1 MSAVDLE
8 DRLADFV
15 VGHPLSDVP
24 AEAGLTAQRVLLAVA
39 GTGVAGADEDG
50 IAELRALLLERGGT
64 PQATSLVFG
73 DRLPAVAAA
82 QLNGTM
88 CRALDFCDAMAPGP
102 HFGAALVPAC
112 LAAAEL
118 RGGCGGADFL
128 AALVVGC
135 EVGARFNLS
144 ERQYDGF
151 DPTGIAATFAATAG
165 AARVLG
171 LDALQAR
178 RALGLAFN
186 RCGGSF
192 QSHIDGTLGVRLLQG
207 HVAAAGVECAQMAQR
222 GLTGPLNFLSGVY
235 GFPHLYGRGTLPP
248 ADVVAGLGHEWRLQ
262 RMMFKPYPSCG
273 ATQGLTQLVLDLVHE
288 LDLRPE
294 QVATVLVRQPPY
306 SHKLV
311 GHPFKRGANPR
322 VDAQFSAAWCVANAL
337 VRRSSQLSHFKPE
350 QITDP
355 AVLALVARVTTEGDP
370 AMDTRGHTAV
380 DIVLTTTDGTRHA
393 RGLDIA
399 PGFPG
404 RPLSAAQHLQRFSD
418 CMAYAPFPLP
428 AARQQALR
436 DGIEALADLPDV
448 RTLLAAMVR

>member
-1 MSAVDLE
+1 MDLE
-8 DRLADFV
+8 DALARFV
-15 VGHPLSDVP
+15 VGQPLAEVP
-24 AEAGLTAQRVLLAVA
+24 PDARLTAQRVLLAVA
-39 GTGVAGADEDG
+39 GTGVAGAGEDG

-64 PQATSLVFG
+64 PQATTLVFG

-82 QLNGTM
+82 QFNGTM

-112 LAAAEL
+112 FAAAEL
-118 RGGCGGADFL
+118 RGGCSGAEFL

-151 DPTGIAATFAATAG
+151 DPTGIAAVFAATAG
-165 AARVLG
+165 AARVLR
-171 LDALQAR
+171 LDALQTR

-207 HVAAAGVECAQMAQR
+207 HVAATGVECAQMAQR
-222 GLTGPLNFLSGVY
+222 GLTGPLNFLTGIY

-248 ADVVAGLGHEWRLQ
+248 ADVVSGLGTEWRLQ

-273 ATQGLTQLVLDLVHE
+273 ATQGLTRLVLDLVQE
-288 LDLRPE
+288 TGLRPE
-294 QVATVLVRQPPY
+294 QVAAVEVRQPPY

-311 GHPFKRGANPR
+311 GHPFRLGANPR

-337 VRRSSQLSHFKPE
+337 VRRSSRLEHFRPE
-350 QITDP
+350 QIADP
-355 AVLALVARVTTEGDP
+355 AVLALAACVHTVGDP
-370 AMDTRGHTAV
+370 AMDARGHTAV
-380 DIVLTTTDGTRHA
+380 DIVVTTTDGARLE

-404 RPLSAAQHLQRFSD
+404 RPLSEAQHAQRFAD

-428 AARQQALR
+428 ADRLPVLS
-436 DGIEALADLPDV
+436 DGIGRLADLPDV
-448 RTLLAAMVR
+448 RALLSAMLR

>member
-1 MSAVDLE
+1 MDLE
-8 DRLADFV
+8 DTLARFV
-15 VGHPLSDVP
+15 VGQPLAEVP
-24 AEAGLTAQRVLLAVA
+24 PDARLTAQRVLLAVA
-39 GTGVAGADEDG
+39 GTGVAGAGEDG
-50 IAELRALLLERGGT
+50 IAALRTLLRERGGT
-64 PQATSLVFG
+64 PQATTLVFG

-118 RGGCGGADFL
+118 RGGCTGADFL

-135 EVGARFNLS
+135 EVGARFNLG

-151 DPTGIAATFAATAG
+151 DPTGIAAVFAAAAG

-171 LDALQAR
+171 LDAPQPR

-222 GLTGPLNFLSGVY
+222 GLTGPLNFLSGIY

-248 ADVVAGLGHEWRLQ
+248 ADVVAGLGTEWRLQ

-288 LDLRPE
+288 TGLRPD
-294 QVATVLVRQPPY
+294 QVARVEVRQPPY

-311 GHPFKRGANPR
+311 GHPFRLGANPR
-322 VDAQFSAAWCVANAL
+322 VDAQFSAAWCVANAI
-337 VRRSSQLSHFKPE
+337 VRRSSTLEHFKPE
-350 QITDP
+350 QIADP
-355 AVLALVARVTTEGDP
+355 AVLALVGRVHTVGDP
-370 AMDTRGHTAV
+370 AMDARGHTAV

-393 RGLDIA
+393 RGLDTA

-404 RPLSAAQHLQRFSD
+404 RPLSEAQHRQRFAD
-418 CMAYAPFPLP
+418 CMAYAPRPL
-428 AARQQALR
+428 AAAQQQALR
-436 DGIEALADLPDV
+436 DGIDGLAALPDV
-448 RTLLAAMVR
+448 RTLLAAMVA

>member
-1 MSAVDLE
+1 MDLE
-8 DRLADFV
+8 DTLARFV
-15 VGHPLSDVP
+15 VGQPLAGVP
-24 AEAGLTAQRVLLAVA
+24 PEAQRTAQRVLLAVA
-39 GTGVAGADEDG
+39 GTGVAGAGEDG

-64 PQATSLVFG
+64 PLATTLVFG

-112 LAAAEL
+112 FAAAEL
-118 RGGCGGADFL
+118 RGGCTGADFL

-151 DPTGIAATFAATAG
+151 DPTGIAAVFAATAG

-171 LDALQAR
+171 LDALQTR

-186 RCGGSF
+186 RCSGSF

-222 GLTGPLNFLSGVY
+222 GLTGPLNFLSGIY

-248 ADVVAGLGHEWRLQ
+248 ADVVAGLGGEWRLQ

-288 LDLRPE
+288 TDLQPE
-294 QVATVLVRQPPY
+294 QVAHVEVRQPPY

-311 GHPFKRGANPR
+311 GHAFRLGANPR
-322 VDAQFSAAWCVANAL
+322 VDAQFSAAWCVANAI
-337 VRRSSQLSHFKPE
+337 VRRSSRLEHFRPE
-350 QITDP
+350 QIADP
-355 AVLALVARVTTEGDP
+355 AIVALAARVHTVGDP
-370 AMDTRGHTAV
+370 AMDVRGHTAV
-380 DIVLTTTDGTRHA
+380 DIVLTTTDGTRHL
-393 RGLDIA
+393 RGLDTA

-404 RPLSAAQHLQRFSD
+404 RPLGAAQHQQRFAD
-418 CMAYAPFPLP
+418 CMAYAPLPLAP
-428 AARQQALR
+428 AQQQALR
-436 DGIEALADLPDV
+436 DGIEGLTALADV